1 METVLVGI
9 DLGGTNAQGAAALD
23 GKIIRQE
30 KIPTR
35 SQLDAEAVL
44 DDLARLA
51 LELAG
56 GRKIAALGLGV
67 PGLLDL
73 ERGLCVFSGN
83 LGWDNVPVK
92 AKLEEKTGAPVFMD
106 NDVRVAAAGELA
118 RGLAQGCKDFIY
130 LTVGTG
136 IGSGIFID
144 GHLLRGPR
152 WSAGEVGHMVLDP
165 QGPDCTCGSKGC
177 LEALASAT
185 AIAREGRAA
194 AAANPDSILN
204 TLAADPRDIDAAL
217 VFEAAAA
224 GDAVAARV
232 VETAMTWLG
241 IGVANLVNIFN
252 PRLVVI
258 GGGVSLAGERLL
270 APVRT
275 QVERYSMPVQRE
287 TVSIR
292 TSALGDAAGV
302 AGALELARRGLE
314 G

>member
-1 METVLVGI
+1 ML
-9 DLGGTNAQGAAALD
+9 
-23 GKIIRQE
+23 
-30 KIPTR
+30 P
-35 SQLDAEAVL
+35 
-44 DDLARLA
+44 
-51 LELAG
+51 G
-56 GRKIAALGLGV
+56 GR
-67 PGLLDL
+67 
-73 ERGLCVFSGN
+73 R
-83 LGWDNVPVK
+83 
-92 AKLEEKTGAPVFMD
+92 T
-106 NDVRVAAAGELA
+106 
-118 RGLAQGCKDFIY
+118 
-130 LTVGTG
+130 
-136 IGSGIFID
+136 
-144 GHLLRGPR
+144 
-152 WSAGEVGHMVLDP
+152 
-165 QGPDCTCGSKGC
+165 
-177 LEALASAT
+177 
-185 AIAREGRAA
+185 
-194 AAANPDSILN
+194 NPDSILN
-204 TLAADPRDIDAAL
+204 TPADPDIDAAL

-292 TSALGDAAGV
+292 TSALGDAAGG